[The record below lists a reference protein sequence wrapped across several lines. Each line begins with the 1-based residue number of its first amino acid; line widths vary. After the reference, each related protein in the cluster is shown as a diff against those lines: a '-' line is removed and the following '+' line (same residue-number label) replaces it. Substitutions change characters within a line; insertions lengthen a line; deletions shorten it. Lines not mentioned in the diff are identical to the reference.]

1 MSFTPIRMSFAPRG
15 IEIFDLCVML
25 EKQRDSSN
33 KICELQRKGDN
44 AMAERKQT
52 SRVADL
58 LRKSVEAVSEKKANA
73 NCFGFMYEPKRPAKF
88 ILTGME
94 HIII

>member
-1 MSFTPIRMSFAPRG
+1 MSFAPRG

-52 SRVADL
+52 SRVADP
-58 LRKSVEAVSEKKANA
+58 LRKSVEAVAEKKANA
-73 NCFGFMYEPKRPAKF
+73 NCFGFMYEPKRPEK
-88 ILTGME
+88 LVKK
-94 HIII
+94 

>member
-58 LRKSVEAVSEKKANA
+58 RSINLYQKK
-73 NCFGFMYEPKRPAKF
+73 KKKIPAKF

>member
-1 MSFTPIRMSFAPRG
+1 
-15 IEIFDLCVML
+15 
-25 EKQRDSSN
+25 
-33 KICELQRKGDN
+33 
-44 AMAERKQT
+44 MAERKQT

-58 LRKSVEAVSEKKANA
+58 LRKSVEAVAEKKANA
-73 NCFGFMYEPKRPAKF
+73 NYFGFMYEPKRPEKF

>member
-1 MSFTPIRMSFAPRG
+1 MSFAPRG

-58 LRKSVEAVSEKKANA
+58 LRKSVEAVAEKKQMQIALALCMSQRDQQNL
-73 NCFGFMYEPKRPAKF
+73 F
-88 ILTGME
+88 
-94 HIII
+94 

>member
-1 MSFTPIRMSFAPRG
+1 MSFAPRG

-33 KICELQRKGDN
+33 KICEPQRKGDN

-58 LRKSVEAVSEKKANA
+58 LRKSVEAVAEKKANA
-73 NCFGFMYEPKRPAKF
+73 NCFGFMYEPKRPEK
-88 ILTGME
+88 LVKK
-94 HIII
+94 

>member
-1 MSFTPIRMSFAPRG
+1 
-15 IEIFDLCVML
+15 ML

-44 AMAERKQT
+44 AMAAMLSIT
-52 SRVADL
+52 GLGVAQNSAQANTKDRSWSFNL
-58 LRKSVEAVSEKKANA
+58 TIGSEYKFISKEKK
-73 NCFGFMYEPKRPAKF
+73 KITAKF

>member
-1 MSFTPIRMSFAPRG
+1 
-15 IEIFDLCVML
+15 
-25 EKQRDSSN
+25 
-33 KICELQRKGDN
+33 
-44 AMAERKQT
+44 MAERKQT

-58 LRKSVEAVSEKKANA
+58 LRKSVEAVGEKKANA